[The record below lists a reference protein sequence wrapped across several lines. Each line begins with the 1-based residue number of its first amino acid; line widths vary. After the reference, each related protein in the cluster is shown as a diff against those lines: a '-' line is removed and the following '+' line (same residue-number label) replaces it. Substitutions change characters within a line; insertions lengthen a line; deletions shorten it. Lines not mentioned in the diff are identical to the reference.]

1 MTIKIEIQPGQT
13 IRLKTAGKYCD
24 RDIVITAKSAGG
36 DTSAKL
42 GTAKLGTMVLGKDG
56 SATLGTAKLGTYKLG
71 G

>member
-24 RDIVITAKSAGG
+24 RDIVITAKSAGN

-42 GTAKLGTMVLGKDG
+42 GTAKLGTM
-56 SATLGTAKLGTYKLG
+56 KLGR
-71 G
+71 